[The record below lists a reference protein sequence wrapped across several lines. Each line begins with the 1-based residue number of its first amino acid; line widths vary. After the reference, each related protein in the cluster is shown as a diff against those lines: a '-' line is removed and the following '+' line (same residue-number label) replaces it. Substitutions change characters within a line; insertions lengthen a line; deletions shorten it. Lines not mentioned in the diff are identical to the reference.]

1 MKSLKVAIED
11 PGTFEAATRDCVAL
25 VESEVASKSGL
36 SGMAIKAGF
45 ATLRGLKPG
54 FLESVVR
61 GLLPEF
67 AAAIDP
73 IADEAAQDGGVVRHL
88 SANSG
93 RVADALLA
101 ITDAKAERSQN
112 RAAKSAYARLR
123 GSAKSH
129 VEAVVPR
136 LAEMVA
142 RYAR

>member
-1 MKSLKVAIED
+1 MKSLKNAIED
-11 PGTFEAATRDCVAL
+11 PSTFDAATRDCVAL

-45 ATLRGLKPG
+45 ATLRGLRPG
-54 FLESVVR
+54 FLDSVVR

-73 IADEAAQDGGVVRHL
+73 IANEAPQGDVVRHL
-88 SANSG
+88 SSSSG

-123 GSAKSH
+123 GSAKAH
-129 VEAVVPR
+129 VEGVVPR
-136 LAEMVA
+136 LAELVE
-142 RYAR
+142 RYSR

>member
-1 MKSLKVAIED
+1 MKSLKTAIED
-11 PGTFEAATRDCVAL
+11 PDTLDAATRDCVTL
-25 VESEVASKSGL
+25 VEREVASKSGL

-45 ATLRGLKPG
+45 ATLRGLRPG

-73 IADEAAQDGGVVRHL
+73 IANEVAHDGVVGHL
-88 SANSG
+88 SSNSG

-101 ITDAKAERSQN
+101 ITDGKAERSQN

-123 GSAKSH
+123 GSAKGH

-142 RYAR
+142 RYSR

>member
-11 PGTFEAATRDCVAL
+11 PKTFDAATRDCVAL

-36 SGMAIKAGF
+36 SGLALKAGF

-54 FLESVVR
+54 FLESVVQ

-73 IADEAAQDGGVVRHL
+73 IVSEAAHDDVVHHL
-88 SANSG
+88 SLNSG

-123 GSAKSH
+123 GSAKGH

-136 LAEMVA
+136 LAQMVA

>member
-1 MKSLKVAIED
+1 MKSLKNAIED
-11 PGTFEAATRDCVAL
+11 RETFDAATRDCVAL
-25 VESEVASKSGL
+25 IESEVASKSGL

-45 ATLRGLKPG
+45 ATLRGLRPG
-54 FLESVVR
+54 FLEHVVR

-67 AAAIDP
+67 AGAIDP
-73 IADEAAQDGGVVRHL
+73 IAAEATGDVEQHL
-88 SANSG
+88 VANAG

-112 RAAKSAYARLR
+112 RAAKSAYGRLR
-123 GSAKSH
+123 GSAKQH

-136 LAEMVA
+136 LAELIV